1 MRPLGTYVPLL
12 VAIAV
17 VLWIGLS
24 QRGALAQR
32 VLRNT
37 LGPLAL
43 AVGVA
48 MVPPV
53 YWMGRNLALHGTT
66 QQTSLSGPTLLLHR
80 QSEIQRRT
88 PDSMA
93 APNSPLYRFWTEA
106 QRTGDVYHADLV
118 IQREFK
124 LTPFQ
129 TSALLR
135 QAGLKLIL
143 EAPHRWLAQTM
154 VNSVNLICAP
164 ADGLTLLKTLVGPL
178 AQFDVLA
185 VAVQVGLRGL
195 GLILHGVLPALF
207 LMILLRHSW
216 VGGASCGT
224 RRAWIARLPLQCVLL
239 AISSL
244 WLMGI
249 SVAVTVTYGRF
260 ALPGIP
266 LILSLAIAAA
276 MVPPRIGKPRP

>member
-1 MRPLGTYVPLL
+1 
-12 VAIAV
+12 
-17 VLWIGLS
+17 
-24 QRGALAQR
+24 
-32 VLRNT
+32 
-37 LGPLAL
+37 
-43 AVGVA
+43 
-48 MVPPV
+48 
-53 YWMGRNLALHGTT
+53 
-66 QQTSLSGPTLLLHR
+66 
-80 QSEIQRRT
+80 
-88 PDSMA
+88 MA
-93 APNSPLYRFWTEA
+93 TPNSPLYRFWTEA

-154 VNSVNLICAP
+154 VNSVNLVCAP

-178 AQFDVLA
+178 AQFDKPLGAAVRDRDLLA
-185 VAVQVGLRGL
+185 VVVQAGLRGL
-195 GLILHGVLPALF
+195 GLILHGALPALF
-207 LMILLRHSW
+207 LMILFRHSW
-216 VGGASCGT
+216 VGGASCDT
-224 RRAWIARLPLQCVLL
+224 RRARVARFPLQSILL

-266 LILSLAIAAA
+266 LILSLAVAAA